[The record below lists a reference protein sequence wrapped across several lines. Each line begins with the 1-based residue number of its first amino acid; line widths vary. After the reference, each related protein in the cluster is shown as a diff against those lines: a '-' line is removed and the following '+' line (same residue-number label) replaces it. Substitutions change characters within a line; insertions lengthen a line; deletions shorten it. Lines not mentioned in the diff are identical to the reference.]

1 MTPVRSEIRYDV
13 VSRLRSVAGHLKAVE
28 RMVEEDKYCVDV
40 MKQTMAIEKALE
52 RIDTVILEE
61 HLATCVADSFRQG
74 RSDRTV
80 KELAEIFSTARK

>member
-1 MTPVRSEIRYDV
+1 MRTEIRRDV
-13 VSRLRSVAGHLKAVE
+13 VSRLRSVSGHIKAVE

-52 RIDTVILEE
+52 RIDVLILED

-74 RSDRTV
+74 RSERTV

>member
-1 MTPVRSEIRYDV
+1 MRAEARTDV
-13 VSRLRSVAGHLKAVE
+13 LARLRSVAGHLKAVE

>member
-1 MTPVRSEIRYDV
+1 MRDAARNDV
-13 VSRLRSVAGHLKAVE
+13 IARLRSIAGHLKAVE
-28 RMVEEDKYCVDV
+28 RMIEEDKYCVDV

>member
-1 MTPVRSEIRYDV
+1 
-13 VSRLRSVAGHLKAVE
+13 
-28 RMVEEDKYCVDV
+28 

-52 RIDTVILEE
+52 RIDALILEE

-74 RSDRTV
+74 RSDKTV